1 MSDTT
6 ALTRAALYQFTG
18 SERGGRA
25 NSDSS
30 ISGKPA

>member
-1 MSDTT
+1 MDDE
-6 ALTRAALYQFTG
+6 LAALHKTNPV
-18 SERGGRA
+18 SHRGGRA